1 MKTFGELYV
10 NYISIKLL
18 FKKKKKERKRE
29 LGKWEIYSSLWSV
42 AVLTSSRVYVSG
54 SLFRDQFVT

>member
-18 FKKKKKERKRE
+18 FKKKKERKRE